1 MVTRNFSWLEN
12 HSILHAVGWPFEAL
26 RQASSVTLCG
36 ALPWSA
42 AKYPFHALS
51 EDWER
56 SPICHNQLLKDNISI
71 EEVDVHMFAVLDV
84 SLST

>member
-26 RQASSVTLCG
+26 RQASSVHSVVHYHGLRR
-36 ALPWSA
+36 
-42 AKYPFHALS
+42 KYPFHALS

-56 SPICHNQLLKDNISI
+56 SPIYHNQLLKDNISI
-71 EEVDVHMFAVLDV
+71 EEVDVHMFAVIDV